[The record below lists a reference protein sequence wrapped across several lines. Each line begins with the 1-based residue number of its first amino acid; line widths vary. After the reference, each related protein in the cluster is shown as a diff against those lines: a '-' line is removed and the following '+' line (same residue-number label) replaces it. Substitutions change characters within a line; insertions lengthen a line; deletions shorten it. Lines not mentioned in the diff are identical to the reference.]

1 MGLQVTRVTAG
12 GGGWVQGWVID
23 KLHFGVLSMTRSNI
37 LIIAAFLIVTASM
50 VPSAR
55 EHGVRLPQC
64 WRMLQV
70 QKHAADLVRVSL
82 PVAGARISVAG

>member
-1 MGLQVTRVTAG
+1 
-12 GGGWVQGWVID
+12 
-23 KLHFGVLSMTRSNI
+23 MTRSNI

>member
-1 MGLQVTRVTAG
+1 
-12 GGGWVQGWVID
+12 
-23 KLHFGVLSMTRSNI
+23 MTRPFI
-37 LIIAAFLIVTASM
+37 LIVASVLIVTAGM
-50 VPSAR
+50 IPSAR

-82 PVAGARISVAG
+82 PVVSVRISVAG